1 MSTEDTAWK
10 LDTRRIQKTG
20 ILDGIVLTVSAWCGV
35 LIATFF
41 ALLSVSVLSIAG
53 IVFAGGVFFAG
64 IFAVPL
70 FGFLF
75 AAIGMSRARDGVLRS
90 TRTQLLPL
98 SHPLREGVNDLAAK
112 LDLPPPLVGIYPDKD
127 VNAFACGSGPHKAA
141 VSFSQGLIDHA
152 EWNEVMAI
160 AAHEVAHIANNDMR
174 RLQRA
179 TSFQH
184 AMTWYLA
191 WWHRGQEFAAWL
203 FGTIG
208 QLLVLR
214 LSRQREYWADAT
226 AAALVGK
233 ENMIAALEMLER
245 DPVEPSAERLA
256 YARMMIRANP
266 SELLSTHPPLQKRI
280 AALKSGE
287 YLRKLPY
294 RGAR

>member
-1 MSTEDTAWK
+1 MSTADSDWR
-10 LDTRRIQKTG
+10 LDTRRIKRTG
-20 ILDGIVLTVSAWCGV
+20 IWDGAILTLSAWGGV
-35 LIATFF
+35 LIASFL
-41 ALLSVSVLSIAG
+41 AVLSASVLSIFGIIAAG
-53 IVFAGGVFFAG
+53 SVFVVG
-64 IFAVPL
+64 IFVVPL

-75 AAIGMSRARDGVLRS
+75 AAIGMSRARDGVLKS
-90 TRTQLLPL
+90 TRTQLLPYE
-98 SHPLREGVNDLAAK
+98 HPLRQGVIELADK

-127 VNAFACGSGPHKAA
+127 INAFACGSGPHKAA
-141 VSFSQGLIDHA
+141 VSFSQGLIDQA

-179 TSFQH
+179 TSFQR

-203 FGTIG
+203 FSTVG

-233 ENMIAALEMLER
+233 DDMIAALEMLER

-287 YLRKLPY
+287 YMRKLPY
-294 RGAR
+294 RGVR

>member
-75 AAIGMSRARDGVLRS
+75 AAIGMSRARDGVLRE

-98 SHPLREGVNDLAAK
+98 SHPLRQGVVDLAAK
-112 LDLPPPLVGIYPDKD
+112 LDLPPPLVGIYPDND
-127 VNAFACGSGPHKAA
+127 INAFAAGSGPHKAA
-141 VSFSQGLIDHA
+141 VSFSQGLVDRG
-152 EWNEVMAI
+152 EWHEIMAI

-179 TSFQH
+179 SSFQR
-184 AMTWYLA
+184 AMTWYMA
-191 WWHRGQEFAAWL
+191 WWHRGREALAWVFA
-203 FGTIG
+203 TIG

-226 AAALVGK
+226 AAALVGR
-233 ENMIAALEMLER
+233 ENMIAALELLER
-245 DPVEPSAERLA
+245 DAVEPSAARLA

-266 SELLSTHPPLQKRI
+266 RELLSTHPPLPKRI

-287 YLRKLPY
+287 YMRKLPF